1 MKAVDGPIT
10 EFWLEL
16 MKYLMSTNIFRYF
29 WKIKKV
35 FIQILQ
41 FLKGYTSKT
50 WANTRT
56 CYNKRVLLVSI
67 SKLKCRMLLVNK
79 V

>member
-1 MKAVDGPIT
+1 MKAVDGPIP

-16 MKYLMSTNIFRYF
+16 IKYLMSTNIFRYF

-41 FLKGYTSKT
+41 LFKGYTSKT
-50 WANTRT
+50 WANPLT
-56 CYNKRVLLVSI
+56 CYNKRVLVSI
-67 SKLKCRMLLVNK
+67 SKHKCRMLLVNK